1 MCMGVKSLGKSAIAG
16 VGTRY
21 VKKKYDKEME
31 PDRPPSSGP
40 LSPYGMEQKAKRN
53 KIGSTSPPT
62 GQGSGLQIR

>member
-1 MCMGVKSLGKSAIAG
+1 MCMGAKSLGKNAIAG

-31 PDRPPSSGP
+31 PDSVKKPVDPNR
-40 LSPYGMEQKAKRN
+40 KT
-53 KIGSTSPPT
+53 IGSTPPPT